1 MNDFDLIAVELYT
14 DGKPFILC
22 IADEERNQMLVEASG
37 TFVEAKL
44 MLMQVMVDIL
54 SETQNET
61 KFEFVSSDL
70 MSAVSRATK
79 KVRQEKYHGKH

>member
-1 MNDFDLIAVELYT
+1 MSDFDLIAVELYT

-22 IADEERNQMLVEASG
+22 IADEEHNQMLVEATG

-44 MLMQVMVDIL
+44 MLMQIMIDIL
-54 SETQNET
+54 SETKNET
-61 KFEFVSSDL
+61 EFEFVSSDL

-79 KVRQEKYHGKH
+79 KVRQEKHYGNN